1 MDFLRPLVISGPS
14 GVGKS
19 TLLKRLFLEFPDKFG
34 FSVSHTTRDP
44 RPGEIDGNHYH
55 FVTRQKFLDLVQEG
69 AFIEHAQFS
78 GNHYGTSFE
87 AVRLIQQQGKRCI
100 LDIEAQGVQQIKKT
114 ELNPVYLF
122 ISPPTIKTLRRRL
135 QVRATDT
142 ESAIQKR
149 LAIALN
155 EIQYA
160 KQPNIHDIVIVND
173 DLDRAYEQLRNVA
186 LGERIVGDTLP
197 PLDD

>member
-1 MDFLRPLVISGPS
+1 M
-14 GVGKS
+14 
-19 TLLKRLFLEFPDKFG
+19 
-34 FSVSHTTRDP
+34 
-44 RPGEIDGNHYH
+44 
-55 FVTRQKFLDLVQEG
+55 
-69 AFIEHAQFS
+69 
-78 GNHYGTSFE
+78 
-87 AVRLIQQQGKRCI
+87 
-100 LDIEAQGVQQIKKT
+100 DIEAQGVQQIKKT

-173 DLDRAYEQLRNVA
+173 DLDRTYEQLRNVA